1 MSRVRAAVVILIL
14 LAAFSVFGHLS
25 VKYTTRRLD
34 QGLYALEQNVL
45 ARDYAAAGN
54 QVNALL
60 TQCRDSE
67 ELLTIFVK
75 RDLYNTL
82 WISIVGL
89 QAYLS
94 DEHHN
99 DMLMELARTKAS
111 VDALHQQY
119 FSLA

>member
-1 MSRVRAAVVILIL
+1 MNRVRAAVFILIFL
-14 LAAFSVFGHLS
+14 IAFAVFGHIS
-25 VKYTTRRLD
+25 IKITTQNMLHD
-34 QGLYALEQNVL
+34 LQQLEQSVL
-45 ARDYAAAGN
+45 AKDYSAAAR
-54 QVNALL
+54 QVTALME
-60 TQCRDSE
+60 QCQASE
-67 ELLTIFVK
+67 ELLTVFVK

-82 WISIVGL
+82 WISLVGL

-94 DEHHN
+94 DQYLN

>member
-1 MSRVRAAVVILIL
+1 MNRVRAAIVILAFLI
-14 LAAFSVFGHLS
+14 AFSVFGHIS
-25 VKYTTRRLD
+25 IKTTTKNLLH
-34 QGLYALEQNVL
+34 GLQQLEQSVL
-45 ARDYAAAGN
+45 VKDYTAASRQVTALMEQCQRD
-54 QVNALL
+54 
-60 TQCRDSE
+60 E

-82 WISIVGL
+82 WISLVGL

-94 DEHHN
+94 DQYFN